1 MHRLFIDFKKAYDSV
16 RREVLYNILIDFGIP
31 MKLERLIKMFLNEMY
46 SRVWVGKH
54 LSDMFLPV

>member
-1 MHRLFIDFKKAYDSV
+1 M
-16 RREVLYNILIDFGIP
+16 YNILIDFGIP